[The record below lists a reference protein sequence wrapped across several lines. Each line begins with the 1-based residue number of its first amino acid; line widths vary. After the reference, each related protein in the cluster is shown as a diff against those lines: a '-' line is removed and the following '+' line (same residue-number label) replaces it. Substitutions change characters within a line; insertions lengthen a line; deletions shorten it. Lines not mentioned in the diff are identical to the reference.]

1 MATQLAV
8 DAWRAPGGLRRHATD
23 EAEHV
28 EWQGRVPRAA
38 AVAGDPGPVRPEACA
53 VPADDGPGVDDGG
66 LAALA
71 ASTTFGV
78 AWDPYGSAV
87 AVAASG
93 VLALAAAVTRV
104 ACAPGRPEEG
114 A

>member
-1 MATQLAV
+1 M
-8 DAWRAPGGLRRHATD
+8 
-23 EAEHV
+23 
-28 EWQGRVPRAA
+28 
-38 AVAGDPGPVRPEACA
+38 
-53 VPADDGPGVDDGG
+53 PADDGPGIDGGG

-78 AWDPYGSAV
+78 VRDPYGSAV
-87 AVAASG
+87 AFAASG